1 MRRSFGRFS
10 RRGACLYR
18 QDVRVEAVGVVVLVG
33 IMGIGVA
40 AAAGDTHAIER
51 RRGWPAALAARV
63 VTDLWCGPVPASVR
77 NTSAQP
83 AVVVVGF
90 TGGREPR
97 DSAISGVVRLGRAV
111 TEAAGHDPAVSVLLY
126 NNAEWRDAVRDVA
139 ALRSSREGPPPRLV
153 AYGHS
158 LGAGAITKFARGLG
172 RAGQS
177 VDLAVYIDAFAWRNP
192 RVPPNVRRAV
202 NFYQRSGPLR
212 GLPLRGKRI
221 LLPESPSSTAILGSY
236 RLAPDTSRFGW
247 HWNLV
252 QPLFYRQHHRL
263 AHDARI
269 RQLLVSLAAP
279 AVEQDDQC
287 AVAAALKTT
296 DLRRVGEP

>member
-10 RRGACLYR
+10 SPHDRPYR
-18 QDVRVEAVGVVVLVG
+18 LEVRVGAVGVAVLVG

-40 AAAGDTHAIER
+40 AAAADTHAIER
-51 RRGWPAALAARV
+51 RHGWPATLAARLA
-63 VTDLWCGPVPASVR
+63 TDLWCTPVPASGR
-77 NTSAQP
+77 GTSSQP

-111 TEAAGHDPAVSVLLY
+111 AARHEPAVSVLLY
-126 NNAEWRDAVRDVA
+126 NNADWRDAVRDVVAGTPRSDTA
-139 ALRSSREGPPPRLV
+139 APRV
-153 AYGHS
+153 VVYGHS
-158 LGAGAITKFARGLG
+158 LGAGAITRFARGLD
-172 RAGQS
+172 RAGMA
-177 VDLAVYIDAFAWRNP
+177 VDLAVYIDAFGWRNP
-192 RVPPNVRRAV
+192 RVPPNVRHAV
-202 NFYQRSGPLR
+202 NFYQRSGLLR

-221 LLPESPSSTAILGSY
+221 LQPESPSSTAVLGSY

-247 HWNLV
+247 HWNLI

-269 RQLLVSLAAP
+269 QQLLVSVAGAP
-279 AVEQDDQC
+279 DHGGHC
-287 AVAAALKTT
+287 ATALPVMTRT
-296 DLRRVGEP
+296 QRIGVPWR